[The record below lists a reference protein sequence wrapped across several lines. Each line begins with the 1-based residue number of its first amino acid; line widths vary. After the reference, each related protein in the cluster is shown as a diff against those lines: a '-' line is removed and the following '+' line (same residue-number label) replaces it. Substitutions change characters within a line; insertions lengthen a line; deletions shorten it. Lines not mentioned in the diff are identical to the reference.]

1 MKIAIAGGHSKKAPG
16 ASGYLDEY
24 KCDRSYVAKLKDA
37 LASAGHQVI
46 DCSNEAGDQ
55 NSELAEKVRLAN
67 ASGADLFVDVH
78 LNAGGGTG
86 TEAYTYTETTSALA
100 KEIAKRMSA
109 NVASAMGIRDRGAK
123 QASYYVLRKTT
134 MPAVLLEVCFVDSET
149 DRDAWNRTSWD
160 ALTKAFMDAI
170 GGETASAPASRPS
183 VPAANKPSSKPASKP
198 AAKPTGNGDPW
209 VGRLQSEC
217 NRQGF
222 SHQKVD
228 KIPGKN
234 TLAGCPT
241 LRIGAKG
248 SITRLLQERL
258 NKLGYSCGEADGI
271 FGANTYNAV
280 RAFQRACGFKGS
292 EIDGIVGKNTWRKLL
307 GL

>member
-1 MKIAIAGGHSKKAPG
+1 MTKIAIAGGHSKKAPG
-16 ASGYLDEY
+16 ASKYLDEY
-24 KCDRSYVAKLKDA
+24 ECDRAYVAKLKDA

-86 TEAYTYTETTSALA
+86 TEAYTYTGTSSAMA
-100 KEIAKRMSA
+100 KEVAKRMSA
-109 NVASAMGIRDRGAK
+109 NVAYALGIRDRGAK

-160 ALTKAFMDAI
+160 ALTKAFVDAI
-170 GGETASAPASRPS
+170 GGKAASAPASGK
-183 VPAANKPSSKPASKP
+183 PASKPASKP
-198 AAKPTGNGDPW
+198 AAKPTSNGDPW

-222 SHQKVD
+222 SDQKVD
-228 KIPGKN
+228 NIPGKN

-241 LRIGAKG
+241 LKSGARG
-248 SITRLLQERL
+248 NITKLMQQRLIT
-258 NKLGYSCGEADGI
+258 LGYSVGKYGADGS
-271 FGANTYNAV
+271 FGSGTLSGV
-280 RAFQRACGFKGS
+280 KAFQKAMGLTP
-292 EIDGIVGKNTWRKLL
+292 DGIVGRNTWRKLL

>member
-1 MKIAIAGGHSKKAPG
+1 MAVRKIAIAGGHSKKAPG
-16 ASGYLDEY
+16 AVGYLDEY
-24 KCDRSYVAKLKDA
+24 KCDRAYVAKLKEA
-37 LASAGHQVI
+37 LAAAGYQVV

-78 LNAGGGTG
+78 FNAGKGTG
-86 TEAYTYTETTSALA
+86 TEAYTYTETASAVA

-109 NVASAMGIRDRGAK
+109 NVASAMGIRDRGHK

-160 ALTKAFMDAI
+160 ALTKAFVDAI
-170 GGETASAPASRPS
+170 GGKAASAPA
-183 VPAANKPSSKPASKP
+183 AGKPASKP
-198 AAKPTGNGDPW
+198 AAKPASNGGPW
-209 VGRLQSEC
+209 VGRLQAEC

-222 SHQKVD
+222 SDQKVD
-228 KIPGKN
+228 NIPGKN

-248 SITRLLQERL
+248 GITRLLQERL
-258 NKLGYSCGEADGI
+258 NKLGYSCGKADGI
-271 FGANTYNAV
+271 FGSKTYNAV
-280 RAFQRACGFKGS
+280 RSFQRACGFKGGD
-292 EIDGIVGKNTWRKLL
+292 IDGIVGRNTWRKLL
-307 GL
+307 GM

>member
-1 MKIAIAGGHSKKAPG
+1 MTKIAIAGGHSKKAPG
-16 ASGYLDEY
+16 ASKYLDEY
-24 KCDRSYVAKLKDA
+24 ECDRAYVAKLKDA

-46 DCSNEAGDQ
+46 DCSNEEGDQ

-86 TEAYTYTETTSALA
+86 TETYTFTGTSSAMA
-100 KEIAKRMSA
+100 KEVAKRMSA
-109 NVASAMGIRDRGAK
+109 NVAYALGIRDRGAK

-160 ALTKAFMDAI
+160 ALTKAFVNAI
-170 GGETASAPASRPS
+170 GGKAASAPASGK
-183 VPAANKPSSKPASKP
+183 PASKPASKP
-198 AAKPTGNGDPW
+198 AAKPTSNGDPW

-222 SHQKVD
+222 SDQKVD
-228 KIPGKN
+228 NIPGKN

-241 LRIGAKG
+241 LRMGAKG
-248 SITRLLQERL
+248 GITRLLQERL
-258 NKLGYSCGEADGI
+258 NRLGHSCGEADGI

-280 RAFQRACGFKGS
+280 RAFQRACGFKGGD
-292 EIDGIVGKNTWRKLL
+292 IDGVVGKKTWRKLL

>member
-1 MKIAIAGGHSKKAPG
+1 MTKIAIAGGHSKKAPG
-16 ASGYLDEY
+16 ASKYLDEY
-24 KCDRSYVAKLKDA
+24 ECDRAYVAKLKDA

-86 TEAYTYTETTSALA
+86 TEAYTYTGTSSAMA
-100 KEIAKRMSA
+100 KEVAKRMSA
-109 NVASAMGIRDRGAK
+109 NVASAMGIRDRGHK

-160 ALTKAFMDAI
+160 ALTKAFVDAI
-170 GGETASAPASRPS
+170 GGKAASAPA
-183 VPAANKPSSKPASKP
+183 AGKPASKP
-198 AAKPTGNGDPW
+198 AAKPASNGGPW
-209 VGRLQSEC
+209 VGRLQAEC

-222 SHQKVD
+222 SDQKVD
-228 KIPGKN
+228 NIPGKN

-248 SITRLLQERL
+248 GITRLLQERL
-258 NKLGYSCGEADGI
+258 NKLGYSCGKADGI
-271 FGANTYNAV
+271 FGSKTYNAV
-280 RAFQRACGFKGS
+280 RSFQRACGFKGGD
-292 EIDGIVGKNTWRKLL
+292 IDGIVGRNTWRKLL
-307 GL
+307 GM

>member
-1 MKIAIAGGHSKKAPG
+1 MTKIAIAGGHSKKAPG
-16 ASGYLDEY
+16 ASKYLDEY
-24 KCDRSYVAKLKDA
+24 ECDRAYVAKLKESLTA
-37 LASAGHQVI
+37 AGHQVI

-160 ALTKAFMDAI
+160 ALTKAFVEAI
-170 GGETASAPASRPS
+170 GGKAVSA
-183 VPAANKPSSKPASKP
+183 PASKP
-198 AAKPTGNGDPW
+198 AAPASKPTPSPAAKPANGGQQW
-209 VGRLQSEC
+209 IRNLQTEC
-217 NRQGF
+217 NKQGF
-222 SHQKVD
+222 SRQTVD
-228 KIPGKN
+228 GIAGPN
-234 TLAGCPT
+234 TLKGCPT
-241 LRIGAKG
+241 LRKGARG
-248 SITRLLQERL
+248 NITKIMQQRL
-258 NKLGYSCGEADGI
+258 NSLGYSCGKADGI
-271 FGANTYNAV
+271 FGSDTYNAV
-280 RAFQRACGFKGS
+280 VAFQKAKGLTP
-292 EIDGIVGKNTWRKLL
+292 DAVVGQNTWRKLL